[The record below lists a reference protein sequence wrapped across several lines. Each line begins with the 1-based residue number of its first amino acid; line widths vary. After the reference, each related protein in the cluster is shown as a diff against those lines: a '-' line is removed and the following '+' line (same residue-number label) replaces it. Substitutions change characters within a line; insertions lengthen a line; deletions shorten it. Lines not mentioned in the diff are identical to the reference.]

1 MKPPLDK
8 FTEAMN
14 KAGGNVTLVAK
25 AFNVQRHV
33 IYNWMN
39 DNPEYKAVL
48 EDARGSF
55 LDEALTSARI
65 LVRGIPDMVK
75 DEDGKS
81 RQVGWITPPDSGMV
95 RYVLGTLGR
104 KEGFGE
110 RIEVAA
116 NVQSREERILSD
128 QAARDFVA
136 KLEAEY

>member
-1 MKPPLDK
+1 
-8 FTEAMN
+8 MN